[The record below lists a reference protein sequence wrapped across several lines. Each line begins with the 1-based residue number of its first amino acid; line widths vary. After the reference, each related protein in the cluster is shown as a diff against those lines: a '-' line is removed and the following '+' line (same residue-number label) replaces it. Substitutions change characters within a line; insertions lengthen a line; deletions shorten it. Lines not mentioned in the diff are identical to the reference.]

1 MSERKG
7 ERDDGPLLR
16 IGELSRRTGVHADTL
31 RAWERR
37 YGLLS
42 PARSDGGFRLYS
54 GEDEERV
61 RAMRALID
69 SGLSAA
75 EAARLARSGAVP
87 SPSPGAASLRTRTD
101 GCVRRL
107 SASTRQRRTLS
118 WTRRSLRSR
127 WRPWRAALCC
137 RRLRRSASA
146 GSAERRPWGRSTS
159 RPTSYVG
166 ASPAWRATGAWASGP
181 LAILACPPGELHD
194 IGLLVFGLVLRARGW
209 RIAYLGANTP
219 IASVAEAAERLAPR
233 VVVLAALTE
242 EPFAL
247 GRGRDRASRRAGPGS
262 AGRRGRRRG
271 VLQPGGCRAPL
282 RGSGRRGGAAGRA
295 GRAGDESMSA
305 FERRDHRRR
314 C

>member
-7 ERDDGPLLR
+7 EKDDGPLLR

-75 EAARLARSGAVP
+75 EAARLARSGVVP
-87 SPSPGAASLRTRTD
+87 SPSPGAASPANAD
-101 GCVRRL
+101 
-107 SASTRQRRTLS
+107 
-118 WTRRSLRSR
+118 
-127 WRPWRAALCC
+127 
-137 RRLRRSASA
+137 RRLREALERFDEAEANAVLDEAIAALSVEALATRVVLPALEEVGERWERGEASVGQEHFATNVLRGRLA
-146 GSAERRPWGRSTS
+146 GLARNWG
-159 RPTSYVG
+159 VG
-166 ASPAWRATGAWASGP
+166 AGP

-242 EPFAL
+242 EPFRSAAGEIARL
-247 GRGRDRASRRAGPGS
+247 GERARVLLAGAGADEASCSRADAELLSGDPVAAAEQLAGRGAPEASR
-262 AGRRGRRRG
+262 
-271 VLQPGGCRAPL
+271 
-282 RGSGRRGGAAGRA
+282 
-295 GRAGDESMSA
+295 
-305 FERRDHRRR
+305 
-314 C
+314 

>member
-7 ERDDGPLLR
+7 EKNDGPLLR
-16 IGELSRRTGVHADTL
+16 IGELSRRTGVNADTL

-61 RAMRALID
+61 RATRALID
-69 SGLSAA
+69 SGLSTA
-75 EAARLARSGAVP
+75 EAARLARSGVMP
-87 SPSPGAASLRTRTD
+87 SPSPGT
-101 GCVRRL
+101 
-107 SASTRQRRTLS
+107 
-118 WTRRSLRSR
+118 
-127 WRPWRAALCC
+127 
-137 RRLRRSASA
+137 
-146 GSAERRPWGRSTS
+146 
-159 RPTSYVG
+159 
-166 ASPAWRATGAWASGP
+166 ASPANADQRLREALERFDEAEANLVLDEAIAALSVEALATRVVLPALEEVGERWERGEASVGQEHFATNVLRGRLAGLARNWGAGAGP

-242 EPFAL
+242 EPFRSAAGEIARL
-247 GRGRDRASRRAGPGS
+247 SQRTRVLLAGAGADEASRSRADAELLSGDPVGAAEQLAGRGAPEASR
-262 AGRRGRRRG
+262 
-271 VLQPGGCRAPL
+271 
-282 RGSGRRGGAAGRA
+282 
-295 GRAGDESMSA
+295 
-305 FERRDHRRR
+305 
-314 C
+314 

>member
-1 MSERKG
+1 MRKTT
-7 ERDDGPLLR
+7 GPLLR

-61 RAMRALID
+61 RATRALID

-75 EAARLARSGAVP
+75 EAARLARSGVVP
-87 SPSPGAASLRTRTD
+87 SPSPGAASPANAD
-101 GCVRRL
+101 
-107 SASTRQRRTLS
+107 
-118 WTRRSLRSR
+118 
-127 WRPWRAALCC
+127 
-137 RRLRRSASA
+137 RRLREALERFDEAEANAVLDEAIAALSVEAMVSRVVLPALEEVGERWERGEASVGQEHFATNVVRGRLA
-146 GSAERRPWGRSTS
+146 GLARNWG
-159 RPTSYVG
+159 VG
-166 ASPAWRATGAWASGP
+166 AGP

-242 EPFAL
+242 EPFTL
-247 GRGRDRASRRAGPGS
+247 GRGRDRPSRRAGPGV

-271 VLQPGGCRAPL
+271 VLQPGGRRAPL